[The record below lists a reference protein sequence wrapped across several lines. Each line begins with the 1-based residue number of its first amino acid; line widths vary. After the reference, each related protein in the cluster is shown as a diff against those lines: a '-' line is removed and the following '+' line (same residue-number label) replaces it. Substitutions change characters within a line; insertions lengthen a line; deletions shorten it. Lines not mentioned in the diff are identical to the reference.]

1 MCHGTPGT
9 PGTPRDDRPVMFR
22 LLFLVLMSSCQP
34 CLIWRE
40 KSTCKLRTVFTGFFS
55 SNDNLMIWDDM
66 IILKLI
72 IPRIWGL
79 NRLKNMISDINRYLH
94 KALSPRN
101 HFQIWSLFHRRGFT
115 NFSCFDFEF
124 KTERLAGRMCLCAL
138 IGCSTKHCFGLRFCK
153 MSKYFL
159 NVPKWSQ
166 TLKAI

>member
-1 MCHGTPGT
+1 
-9 PGTPRDDRPVMFR
+9 
-22 LLFLVLMSSCQP
+22 MSSCQP

-40 KSTCKLRTVFTGFFS
+40 KSTCKLRTVFTGIFT

-66 IILKLI
+66 VILKLI

-79 NRLKNMISDINRYLH
+79 NRLKNMISDINRYLD

-138 IGCSTKHCFGLRFCK
+138 IGCSTKHCFGLRFFK
-153 MSKYFL
+153 VSKCFL

-166 TLKAI
+166 SLKANHPRMEVPLLWVSTNRIPASFSQ

>member
-1 MCHGTPGT
+1 MY
-9 PGTPRDDRPVMFR
+9 R
-22 LLFLVLMSSCQP
+22 LQFLVYVDVKL
-34 CLIWRE
+34 
-40 KSTCKLRTVFTGFFS
+40 STLSDLTRKIDLQIAHCFYRIFLVKWQLDDLRWH
-55 SNDNLMIWDDM
+55 DNS
-66 IILKLI
+66 KT
-72 IPRIWGL
+72 PRIWGL

-153 MSKYFL
+153 VSKCFL
-159 NVPKWSQ
+159 NVPKWNKS
-166 TLKAI
+166 LKAKHPRMELALY